1 MEKERQ
7 ICGGEDG
14 NGFVWKYI
22 VLSSAKK
29 NRYRGSSCLASN
41 TQFAKVNETPMST
54 LMKELQKPSV
64 SNNLEMFNVVIFKG
78 MLFLHLLS
86 YFT

>member
-1 MEKERQ
+1 METDLFGSILYLAVQRK
-7 ICGGEDG
+7 ID
-14 NGFVWKYI
+14 
-22 VLSSAKK
+22 
-29 NRYRGSSCLASN
+29 RGSSCLASN